1 MQRILSMPLL
11 PFRRLGAALAL
22 SALIAGPA
30 AAQSVADMSDAERDA
45 FRAEVRAYL
54 LENPEVLMEAMEV
67 LEERQAAEQAAA
79 DAAMIAAVEDDLYD
93 SERSWVGG
101 NPEGDVTLVE
111 FVDYR
116 CSFCRRAHP
125 EVEELIASDGNIR
138 LIMKEFPILGEQS
151 VLASRFAIATRQVEG
166 DAAYKQVHDAL
177 ITMRG
182 DVNELSL
189 ELVAEDLGLDTDA
202 IVAQMDSDAV
212 TEVIRANHMLAQQL
226 GITGTPTF
234 VLDGQMLR
242 GYLPLDGMRERVA
255 EARREE

>member
-1 MQRILSMPLL
+1 MPLL
-11 PFRRLGAALAL
+11 PFRRLGAALVL
-22 SALIAGPA
+22 SAMIAGPA
-30 AAQSVADMSDAERDA
+30 AAQSVEDMSDAERDA

-79 DAAMIAAVEDDLYD
+79 DAAMIAAVEDELYD

-151 VLASRFAIATRQVEG
+151 VLASRFAIATLQVEG
-166 DAAYKQVHDAL
+166 DTAYKQVHDAL

-212 TEVIRANHMLAQQL
+212 TEVIRANHLLAQQL

-242 GYLPLDGMRERVA
+242 GYLPLDGMREQVA
-255 EARREE
+255 EARRAE

>member
-1 MQRILSMPLL
+1 MPLL

-22 SALIAGPA
+22 SALIAGPS
-30 AAQSVADMSDAERDA
+30 AAQSIEDMSDAERDA

-79 DAAMIAAVEDDLYD
+79 DAAMIAAVEDELYD

-101 NPEGDVTLVE
+101 NPQGDVTLVE

>member
-1 MQRILSMPLL
+1 MPLL

-30 AAQSVADMSDAERDA
+30 AAQSIEDMSDAERDA

>member
-1 MQRILSMPLL
+1 MPLL

-79 DAAMIAAVEDDLYD
+79 DAAMIAAVEDELYD

-151 VLASRFAIATRQVEG
+151 VLASRFAIATLQVEG

>member
-1 MQRILSMPLL
+1 MPLL

-30 AAQSVADMSDAERDA
+30 AAQSIEDMSDAERDA

-79 DAAMIAAVEDDLYD
+79 DAAMIAAVEDELYD

-101 NPEGDVTLVE
+101 NPQGDVTLVE